1 MNNRYSLN
9 RWHLGVLP
17 HLCPLVTL
25 RCMAHLSN
33 SLPKLLYEHKHKCA
47 AILAIA
53 SLGDIFSYVPPADTM
68 AYVHAVMSAA
78 PPPPTGEPA
87 LPSPQPP
94 PPSMVPPSPSTGP
107 KGVIQIQGGIW
118 KRGQVEDG
126 NLHVLW
132 LPGRSSGII
141 SVDTDRF
148 PRICGT
154 QCGCMARLS
163 CPRRRSGSRN
173 HHSI

>member
-1 MNNRYSLN
+1 
-9 RWHLGVLP
+9 
-17 HLCPLVTL
+17 
-25 RCMAHLSN
+25 
-33 SLPKLLYEHKHKCA
+33 
-47 AILAIA
+47 
-53 SLGDIFSYVPPADTM
+53 M
-68 AYVHAVMSAA
+68 AYVHAVVSAA

-94 PPSMVPPSPSTGP
+94 PSSMVPPRPSTGP

-118 KRGQVEDG
+118 QRGQVEDG

-148 PRICGT
+148 PRICG
-154 QCGCMARLS
+154 CMARLS

-173 HHSI
+173 HHSICPAARFEMIEYVTWRRGQCGEHQKFRWCTCWHKGGL